1 MKTERIIAIDNI
13 LIEMENNFRTK
24 GIKQEEM
31 EKYLTYGTL
40 AMLGLFSQQGIDVE
54 EGIELITNMLQ
65 GNKKGGSVRE
75 TRS

>member
-24 GIKQEEM
+24 GITQEEM

-65 GNKKGGSVRE
+65 GNKKGGSARE
-75 TRS
+75 KRS

>member
-65 GNKKGGSVRE
+65 GNKKGGSNYGKGI
-75 TRS
+75 

>member
-13 LIEMENNFRTK
+13 LSEMENDFRSK
-24 GIKQEEM
+24 GIKQEEID
-31 EKYLTYGTL
+31 KYVTYSVL

-54 EGIELITNMLQ
+54 EAIERITNMLQ

>member
-13 LIEMENNFRTK
+13 LSEMENNFRSK
-24 GIKQEEM
+24 GITQEEI
-31 EKYLTYGTL
+31 EKYVTYSVL